1 MKTAVGEAVRFVA
14 VEWIGSLLRFPIWW
28 YGDGFAEVA
37 RWIIRSLNYRLKS
50 YSFGVWLQNFF
61 TPMYGQYDITGRL
74 VSVFMRFVV
83 LVGRLIAFFFESL
96 AYLVIALAWLALPV
110 VALSGLFA
118 NVFALA
124 G

>member
-14 VEWIGSLLRFPIWW
+14 VEWVGSLLRFPIWW

-37 RWIIRSLNYRLKS
+37 RWIVRSLGYRLKS

-61 TPMYGQYDITGRL
+61 VPMYGQYDITGRL

-83 LVGRLIAFFFESL
+83 LVGRLIAFAFEAM
-96 AYLVIALAWLALPV
+96 AYAALALVWLAIPAAAVL
-110 VALSGLFA
+110 GLLG
-118 NVFALA
+118 NVFAVA